1 MRNTLTGYLNLRFP
15 FYLVSMQQLIKQAIA
30 SDSLLG
36 NACKQYLN
44 KKAHGIVKA
53 L

>member
-1 MRNTLTGYLNLRFP
+1 MP
-15 FYLVSMQQLIKQAIA
+15 QLIKQAIA

-44 KKAHGIVKA
+44 RKANG
-53 L
+53 